1 MLKEGFL
8 NNQYTAESLRKEF
21 KVTQEDMDRYEP
33 FDKIFNDIRAF
44 KRLKDAERD
53 IVEKSIP
60 KSAGINIP
68 GFKRRN
74 EEEQAQ
80 YNLRI
85 AEIEKDFNTRVL
97 ELPGLPPAQARRM
110 GGPVTSGRPYLVGE
124 SGPELFMPRIDGTIV
139 DNTRTERI
147 YQVLASGRRGK
158 MRTITLPPQVIEG
171 PKPEVQMP
179 LGAATKEPK
188 ISSSN
193 PFDASRSMTSEIYGI
208 SV

>member
-1 MLKEGFL
+1 M
-8 NNQYTAESLRKEF
+8 
-21 KVTQEDMDRYEP
+21 
-33 FDKIFNDIRAF
+33 
-44 KRLKDAERD
+44 
-53 IVEKSIP
+53 
-60 KSAGINIP
+60 
-68 GFKRRN
+68 
-74 EEEQAQ
+74 
-80 YNLRI
+80 
-85 AEIEKDFNTRVL
+85 
-97 ELPGLPPAQARRM
+97 
-110 GGPVTSGRPYLVGE
+110 TSGRPYLVGE

-158 MRTITLPPQVIEG
+158 MKTITLPPQVIEG